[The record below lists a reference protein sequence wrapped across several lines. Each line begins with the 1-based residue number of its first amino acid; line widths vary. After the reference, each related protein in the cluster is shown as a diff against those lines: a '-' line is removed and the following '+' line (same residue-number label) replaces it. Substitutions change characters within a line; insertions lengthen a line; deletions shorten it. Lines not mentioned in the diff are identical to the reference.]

1 VDARLHHLQ
10 GKAELVKPADL
21 LELLREF
28 YADKGSLR
36 QRHAAAARHVP
47 NYDFNNTYQYIINRE
62 DVQLAWLQD
71 AIAALGGTLV
81 QPPEPAIAT
90 RGKGNEAQTGVIRE
104 DSVGMQS
111 FFDRWRERVEKVT
124 NARHRTMLRVILG
137 ETLEHK
143 RFFDQMLA
151 GRLDL
156 LGRAA
161 DGART
166 AGEVIATR
174 WVE

>member
-1 VDARLHHLQ
+1 
-10 GKAELVKPADL
+10 L

-28 YADKGSLR
+28 YREKASLR

-47 NYDFNNTYQYIINRE
+47 NYDFNNTYQYIVSRE
-62 DVQLAWLQD
+62 DVQIGWLQD
-71 AIAALGGTLV
+71 AIASLGGSV
-81 QPPEPAIAT
+81 EAVAEPSVAT
-90 RGKGNEAQTGVIRE
+90 HGKGEDAQAGVVRE
-104 DSVGMQS
+104 DSAGMQA
-111 FFDRWRERVEKVT
+111 FYDRWRDRVEKIT
-124 NARHRTMLRVILG
+124 NARHRNMLRVILG

-166 AGEVIATR
+166 AGAVIATR

>member
-1 VDARLHHLQ
+1 M
-10 GKAELVKPADL
+10 KPADA

-28 YADKGSLR
+28 YRDKASLR
-36 QRHAAAARHVP
+36 QRHAVSARHVP

-62 DVQLAWLQD
+62 DVQLGWLQD
-71 AIAALGGTLV
+71 AIAAFGGSV
-81 QPPEPAIAT
+81 EPVGEPAVTIH
-90 RGKGNEAQTGVIRE
+90 GKGEEAQASVIRE
-104 DSVGMQS
+104 DSAGMQA
-111 FFDRWRERVEKVT
+111 FYDRWRDRVEKVT
-124 NARHRTMLRVILG
+124 NARNRNMLRVILG

-143 RFFDQMLA
+143 RFFDQMVA

-156 LGRAA
+156 LGRSA

-166 AGEVIATR
+166 AGAVIGTR

>member
-1 VDARLHHLQ
+1 M
-10 GKAELVKPADL
+10 KPADL

-28 YADKGSLR
+28 YSDKASLR

-62 DVQLAWLQD
+62 DVQLGWLQD
-71 AIAALGGTLV
+71 AIAALGGSVV
-81 QPPEPAIAT
+81 QPGEPAIAV
-90 RGKGNEAQTGVIRE
+90 RGKGDEAQAGVVRE
-104 DSVGMQS
+104 DSAGMQAFS
-111 FFDRWRERVEKVT
+111 DRWRERVEKVT
-124 NARHRTMLRVILG
+124 NARHRNMLRVILG

-151 GRLDL
+151 GREDL

-166 AGEVIATR
+166 AGEVISSR

>member
-1 VDARLHHLQ
+1 
-10 GKAELVKPADL
+10 VKPADL
-21 LELLREF
+21 LALLRDF
-28 YADKGSLR
+28 YADKAALR

-71 AIAALGGTLV
+71 AIASLGGAV
-81 QPPEPAIAT
+81 DAVAEPAVT
-90 RGKGNEAQTGVIRE
+90 VHGKGDDARAAVVRE
-104 DSVGMQS
+104 DSAGMQS
-111 FFDRWRERVEKVT
+111 FYERWRDRVEKVT
-124 NARHRTMLRVILG
+124 NARQRIMLRVILG

-143 RFFDQMLA
+143 RFFDQMIA

-166 AGEVIATR
+166 AGAVIPTR